1 MPWFVLTSL
10 GVRRLPDF
18 FLFALVNQHSCCE
31 EGANP
36 TILVAHL
43 LCTAKRAVEQS
54 PSELEAIMSIIDQA
68 TFNELKQ
75 MSGADFINELI
86 DAFLEDAPGMIQ
98 NMRTALDKNDVE
110 SFRRN
115 AHSLKS
121 NANTFGAT
129 ELGALSKELEFM
141 AKENNLEIGNRLEI
155 LNDVFQKVAEELK
168 GMRV

>member
-1 MPWFVLTSL
+1 M
-10 GVRRLPDF
+10 
-18 FLFALVNQHSCCE
+18 
-31 EGANP
+31 
-36 TILVAHL
+36 
-43 LCTAKRAVEQS
+43 
-54 PSELEAIMSIIDQA
+54 IDQA

-129 ELGALSKELEFM
+129 ELGSLSKELDFM

-155 LNDVFQKVAEELK
+155 MNDVLEKVAEELK

>member
-1 MPWFVLTSL
+1 MP
-10 GVRRLPDF
+10 
-18 FLFALVNQHSCCE
+18 
-31 EGANP
+31 
-36 TILVAHL
+36 
-43 LCTAKRAVEQS
+43 
-54 PSELEAIMSIIDQA
+54 MIDTA

-75 MSGADFINELI
+75 MSGTDFINELI
-86 DAFLEDAPGMIQ
+86 DAFLDDAPTMIQ
-98 NMRTALDKNDVE
+98 NMYTALDKKDVE

-129 ELGALSKELEFM
+129 ELGILAKELEFM

-155 LNDVFQKVAEELK
+155 LNEVFSKVADELK